1 MDNRVTDASD
11 EGRVAWIDM
20 AKGICII
27 LVVMM
32 HSTLGTGEAM
42 GGTGFLHTVVAWAK
56 PFRMPDFFLVSGLF
70 LSRVIDR
77 PWRSYLDKKVVHF
90 AYFYVLWVA
99 IQAAFKLP
107 PALLHGDLA
116 AIEPFALAVIEPFG
130 TLWFIYLLPVFFVV
144 TRLLRG
150 LPAPV
155 LLAVGAALETARV
168 HTGWTVPDEFAARWV
183 YFLAGWIFAPAVFS
197 LAQAAARRPLLALA
211 GLVVW
216 FDVETLAVITPVS
229 FLKDTTVSM
238 LPGVSLVLGMAG
250 ALAIVTISSLLAAS
264 GRAGLLRTCGRHS
277 IVIYLA
283 FFLPMAITRGLIVKS
298 GLALGIGWSSVIV
311 TMVGLAVPLLIHRV
325 VRGTPLRWLF
335 ERPAWAKLGQP
346 APRLVPAE

>member
-1 MDNRVTDASD
+1 MNERMMNASD

-42 GGTGFLHTVVAWAK
+42 GGSGFMHAVVAWAK

-77 PWRSYLDKKVVHF
+77 PWRGYLDKKVVHF
-90 AYFYVLWVA
+90 VYFYVLWVA

-116 AIEPFALAVIEPFG
+116 ALEPFALAVVEPFG

-144 TRLLRG
+144 TRLLRRV
-150 LPAPV
+150 PAPI
-155 LLAVGAALETARV
+155 LLAIGAALETARV

-183 YFLAGWIFAPAVFS
+183 YFLAGWIFAPAIFT
-197 LAQAAARRPLLALA
+197 LAETAVRRPFLALA

-216 FDVETLAVITPVS
+216 FDVQTLAVITPVP

-238 LPGVSLVLGMAG
+238 LPGVSLVLGTAG
-250 ALAIVTISSLLAAS
+250 ALAIVTIASLLAAS
-264 GRAGLLRTCGRHS
+264 GRAGLIRTCGRNS
-277 IVIYLA
+277 IVIYLG
-283 FFLPMAITRGLIVKS
+283 FFLPMAVTRGLIVKS
-298 GLALGIGWSSVIV
+298 GLAIGIGWASVLVTLVGIV
-311 TMVGLAVPLLIHRV
+311 VPLLVYRLV
-325 VRGTPLRWLF
+325 KGTPLRALF
-335 ERPAWAKLGQP
+335 ERPAWAHLGRP
-346 APRLVPAE
+346 APRLQPAQ